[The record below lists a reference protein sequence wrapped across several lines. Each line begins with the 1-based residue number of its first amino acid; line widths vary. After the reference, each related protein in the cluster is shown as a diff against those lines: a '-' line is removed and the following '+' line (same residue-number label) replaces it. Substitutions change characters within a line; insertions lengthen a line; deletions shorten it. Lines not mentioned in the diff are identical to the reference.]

1 MGWEEFKT
9 GAIRY
14 FAVLGI
20 IVAIILLVAAYSLRG
35 KVASKFYEYRA
46 GRQVVGIWEGERE
59 SRTLEHIPQIRAR
72 WEFDES
78 TFSLT
83 TDYFYAESN
92 EWRRVHE
99 MRGDYRYIKRGGLQP
114 SQLALSNVTVRRSGK
129 ETSVRRSDRPAADPA
144 PRSDRRSR
152 RCVGIAAHRLPDPDR
167 AVLQGQRRADDRHQ
181 PDRRRQ
187 LRQGRVISAASKPAV
202 PARRARMIG
211 SQRARPAATRARRR
225 R

>member
-1 MGWEEFKT
+1 MGWQEFKT

-14 FAVLGI
+14 FTVLGI

-59 SRTLEHIPQIRAR
+59 SRTLEHIPKIRSR

-83 TDYFYAESN
+83 TDYFYAETN

-129 ETSVRRSDRPAADPA
+129 ETSVADPI
-144 PRSDRRSR
+144 DLRRTL
-152 RCVGIAAHRLPDPDR
+152 RLDPIDE
-167 AVLQGQRRADDRHQ
+167 ADDAWGSPRIDY
-181 PDRRRQ
+181 PNLTVRFSRDNGV
-187 LRQGRVISAASKPAV
+187 LT
-202 PARRARMIG
+202 IG
-211 SQRARPAATRARRR
+211 TNLIGVANYAKVE
-225 R
+225 